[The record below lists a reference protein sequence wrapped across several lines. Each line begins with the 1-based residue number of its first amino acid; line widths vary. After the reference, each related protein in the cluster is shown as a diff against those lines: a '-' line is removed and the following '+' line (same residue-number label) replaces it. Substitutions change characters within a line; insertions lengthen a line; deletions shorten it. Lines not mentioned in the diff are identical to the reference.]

1 MDSYDKLTQGVSK
14 YIVPCIFFV
23 VGIIL
28 LITGL
33 TTNEETKVVQ
43 SNWFVYAGLVLT
55 LMGFLMGM
63 HIAGVFKKKVA
74 LVLVPVLIGL
84 CIWFSYMNYAS
95 VKARIDLGNRF
106 DLYEDNVK
114 QALLDIKDIE
124 VAYKKSYYK
133 YTDNPDE
140 LLSYLHNG
148 QVRFVTSKCDERQAP
163 GRRLTFAEADSLGYD
178 PNSDIGNS
186 QMESFDDAEA
196 TKLGLITKDTI
207 LIPVLDYVFGTKDEN
222 GEYGTPF
229 HICDCNDSVTGEFL
243 YNVTV
248 APMSN
253 PAKRRYNFDMDSLWV
268 KRGKFEGS
276 FILKAGDIGDTALSR
291 PVFKVYDAT
300 PFDPFTNRDTLIVGS
315 LKKQNTEGNWR
326 D

>member
-1 MDSYDKLTQGVSK
+1 
-14 YIVPCIFFV
+14 
-23 VGIIL
+23 
-28 LITGL
+28 
-33 TTNEETKVVQ
+33 
-43 SNWFVYAGLVLT
+43 
-55 LMGFLMGM
+55 MGM

-133 YTDNPDE
+133 YTDSPDE

-178 PNSDIGNS
+178 PNTDIGNS

-268 KRGKFEGS
+268 KRGNFKGS
-276 FILKAGDIGDTALSR
+276 FDLKVGDIGDTALSR